1 MNLDLDSGICN
12 RLQVKK
18 QQACITLFIIIVQ
31 RHEAILQIK
40 RNGIC
45 ISIYRQEAAA
55 GLVVCNEETFIVL
68 PYFIQYGKG
77 ST

>member
-18 QQACITLFIIIVQ
+18 QQACIIIVQ